1 MIISEVS
8 EIYSQIR
15 WIQNP
20 VLSRVWVRFPPK
32 VLESKTPAITGVLP
46 FLALNITSMKIEVY
60 ITKEPILFKIV
71 DMSKNKYSEV
81 KIYIPKKMVV
91 RVLLLA
97 INGMS
102 TFIGEILKLA
112 KWILNASIIAE

>member
-1 MIISEVS
+1 
-8 EIYSQIR
+8 
-15 WIQNP
+15 
-20 VLSRVWVRFPPK
+20 PK

>member
-1 MIISEVS
+1 
-8 EIYSQIR
+8 
-15 WIQNP
+15 
-20 VLSRVWVRFPPK
+20 
-32 VLESKTPAITGVLP
+32 
-46 FLALNITSMKIEVY
+46 
-60 ITKEPILFKIV
+60 
-71 DMSKNKYSEV
+71 MSKNKYSEV